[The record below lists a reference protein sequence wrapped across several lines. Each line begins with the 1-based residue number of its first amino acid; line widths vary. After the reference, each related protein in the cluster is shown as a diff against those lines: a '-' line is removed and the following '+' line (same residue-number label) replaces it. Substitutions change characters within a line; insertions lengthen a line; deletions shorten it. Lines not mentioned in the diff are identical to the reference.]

1 MAQEVSIFWIKG
13 RPALLELLV
22 HPAEETSPLSE
33 ILSSQTGG
41 VDLVPVFPHPPHDQP
56 DLVDELG
63 SPGVPS
69 LSVSSVGAVDLLVG
83 THGWDNSSHEEVL
96 PAQSVLEVDGL
107 LKSSGACNWWGIVSA
122 VPERQALEDGILKGH
137 VGLHHLQP
145 RDEVFPG
152 VSPHIASPHIQTTE
166 HMGGGLIGLVTPGTV
181 VMALALASFEVAT
194 DSALAGTLLAQPS
207 VLSQW
212 FPVHDSVQGLLVD
225 AVMKKILWNAV

>member
-1 MAQEVSIFWIKG
+1 MSASNV
-13 RPALLELLV
+13 
-22 HPAEETSPLSE
+22 
-33 ILSSQTGG
+33 G
-41 VDLVPVFPHPPHDQP
+41 V
-56 DLVDELG
+56 
-63 SPGVPS
+63 
-69 LSVSSVGAVDLLVG
+69 VDLLVDPQYWG
-83 THGWDNSSHEEVL
+83 DSSHEEVF
-96 PAQSVLEVDGL
+96 PAQSVLEPDGL
-107 LKSSGACNWWGIVSA
+107 LKSPGTRNWWGIVRT
-122 VPERQALEDGILKGH
+122 VPVGQALEDGILKGH

-181 VMALALASFEVAT
+181 VMALVLSSLEVAT
-194 DSALAGTLLAQPS
+194 NSALAGTVIAQPS